1 MPPFSLGP
9 LFDGRHWM
17 DPQPGPLSI
26 LHFVFAG
33 LLALILV
40 GLTYY
45 YFFRARRRFGE
56 HPFKM
61 RLARRVATY
70 GIVIS
75 LAGLVLLGV
84 RYGGVP
90 FLSLPALFYITV
102 LVGLALAGYLGFFLW
117 RRYPSRLAQYE
128 RRQLMSRYSPL
139 PKGRS
144 GRGAGSARRK
154 DTGGKKARR
163 GKAKS
168 KV

>member
-70 GIVIS
+70 GIAIS

-102 LVGLALAGYLGFFLW
+102 LMGLVLAGYLGFFLW

-128 RRQLMSRYSPL
+128 RRQLLFRYSPV
-139 PKGRS
+139 PKGRPV
-144 GRGAGSARRK
+144 RGVSSARRNDARGK
-154 DTGGKKARR
+154 KGRGGKAN
-163 GKAKS
+163 S
-168 KV
+168 QV